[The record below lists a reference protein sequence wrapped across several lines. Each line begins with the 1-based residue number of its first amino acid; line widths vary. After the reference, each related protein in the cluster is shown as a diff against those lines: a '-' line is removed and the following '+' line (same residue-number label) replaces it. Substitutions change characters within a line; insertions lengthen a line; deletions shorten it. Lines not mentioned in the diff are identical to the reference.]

1 MALTGACVLVIGAGI
16 IGRSTAYFLARQ
28 GAQVILLDEGIAAG
42 SPTSRASLGVLTHCN
57 GGDNPYAQLF
67 RDGHALH
74 ARLARDLAED
84 LGADVGWRPLGGIE
98 LFADPAQLEEVWHF
112 NRARGCRVERLDER
126 ALRDAEPALDGG
138 GEGLYFADDHRVDP
152 LKLGAAL
159 WAAAVRQGASAAW
172 GERVWRIAQV
182 GEIVE
187 VATTRGTHCA
197 DFAVLAAGAWTGDL
211 AAQLGARVAL
221 RPVRGQQARFAGAP
235 LRHLVRINACPVPRH
250 GGRHFIPDG
259 GETIV
264 GSTVEEVGFRLATT
278 CAAAT
283 QFVSEVRSALGRCL
297 PLSRQQAGLRPKPR
311 GGRPLIGPL
320 TDAPRVFVAS
330 GHYKNG
336 VLLGPITGQI
346 VARWIAEGT
355 PGRDMRRFA
364 PER

>member
-1 MALTGACVLVIGAGI
+1 MALSGARTLVIGAGI

-28 GAQVILLDEGIAAG
+28 GVQVVLLDEGIGTG

-74 ARLARDLAED
+74 ARLAHDLAED
-84 LGADVGWRPLGGIE
+84 VGADVGWRPRGGIE

-112 NRARGCRVERLDER
+112 NRRRGCRVERLDER
-126 ALRDAEPALDGG
+126 AWRAAEPALVGG

-159 WAAAVRQGASAAW
+159 WAAARRQGASAAW
-172 GERVWRIAQV
+172 GECVWRIAQA
-182 GEIVE
+182 GEAVE
-187 VATTRGTHCA
+187 VATNQGIHRA
-197 DFAVLAAGAWTGDL
+197 DFAVLAAGAWTGGL
-211 AAQLGARVAL
+211 AAQLGAQVAL

-235 LRHLVRINACPVPRH
+235 LRHLVRIN
-250 GGRHFIPDG
+250 GRHFIPTS

-278 CAAAT
+278 RAAAAE
-283 QFVSEVRSALGRCL
+283 FAAEVRSAFGRCL

-320 TDAPRVFVAS
+320 TNAPRVFVAS

-355 PGRDMRRFA
+355 PGRDMRCFA

>member
-1 MALTGACVLVIGAGI
+1 MQTWAGVPSAALSFFT
-16 IGRSTAYFLARQ
+16 
-28 GAQVILLDEGIAAG
+28 D
-42 SPTSRASLGVLTHCN
+42 AS
-57 GGDNPYAQLF
+57 
-67 RDGHALH
+67 
-74 ARLARDLAED
+74 
-84 LGADVGWRPLGGIE
+84 
-98 LFADPAQLEEVWHF
+98 QLEEVWRF
-112 NRARGCRVERLDER
+112 NRERGCRVERLDER
-126 ALRDAEPALDGG
+126 ALRDAEPALEGG

-159 WAAAVRQGASAAW
+159 WAATVRQGASAAW
-172 GERVWRIAQV
+172 GERVWRIAQA
-182 GEIVE
+182 GETVE
-187 VATTRGTHCA
+187 VATSRGTHCA
-197 DFAVLAAGAWTGDL
+197 DFAVLAAGAWTGGL
-211 AAQLGARVAL
+211 AVQLGARVAL

-235 LRHLVRINACPVPRH
+235 LRHLVRID
-250 GGRHFIPDG
+250 GRHLIPDS

-264 GSTVEEVGFRLATT
+264 GSTLEEVGFRLATT
-278 CAAAT
+278 RAAAT
-283 QFVSEVRSALGRCL
+283 QFATELHSALGKCL

-364 PER
+364 PERLNSST

>member
-1 MALTGACVLVIGAGI
+1 MALTGACVLVVGAGI

-28 GAQVILLDEGIAAG
+28 NAQVTLLDEGIATG

-57 GGDNPYAQLF
+57 GGDNPYAQLL

-74 ARLARDLAED
+74 ARLARDFDED

-98 LFADPAQLEEVWHF
+98 LFADPSQLESVWHF
-112 NRARGCRVERLDER
+112 NRARGCRVERLDAR
-126 ALRDAEPALDGG
+126 ALRAAEPALDGD
-138 GEGLYFADDHRVDP
+138 EGLYFADDHRVDP
-152 LKLGAAL
+152 LKLGAVL
-159 WAAAVRQGASAAW
+159 WAAAAQRGASTAW
-172 GERVWRIAQV
+172 GERVWRVAQA
-182 GEIVE
+182 GETVE
-187 VATTRGTHCA
+187 VATTRGTHRA
-197 DFAVLAAGAWTGDL
+197 DFAVLAAGAWTSGL

-221 RPVRGQQARFAGAP
+221 RPVRGQQARFTGAP
-235 LRHLVRINACPVPRH
+235 LRHLVRVN
-250 GGRHFIPDG
+250 GRHLIPDG
-259 GETIV
+259 GETVV
-264 GSTVEEVGFRLATT
+264 GSTVEEVGFRLETT
-278 CAAAT
+278 RAAAG
-283 QFVSEVRSALGRCL
+283 QFAAEVRSALGRPL

-320 TDAPRVFVAS
+320 TDAPRVFVAT

-346 VARWIAEGT
+346 VACWIAAGT

>member
-1 MALTGACVLVIGAGI
+1 MALAGARVLVVGAGI

-28 GAQVILLDEGIAAG
+28 GAKVVLLDEGIAAG
-42 SPTSRASLGVLTHCN
+42 SSTSRASLGVLTHCN

-74 ARLARDLAED
+74 TQLARDLAENLD
-84 LGADVGWRPLGGIE
+84 ADVGWRPLGGID
-98 LFADPAQLEEVWHF
+98 LFADASQLEEVWRF

-126 ALRDAEPALDGG
+126 ALRGAEPALDGG
-138 GEGLYFADDHRVDP
+138 CEGLYFADDHRVDP

-159 WAAAVRQGASAAW
+159 WVSAAQRGASAAW
-172 GERVWRIAQV
+172 GERVWRIAQE
-182 GEIVE
+182 GETVE
-187 VATTRGTHCA
+187 VATTSGTHHA
-197 DFAVLAAGAWTGDL
+197 DFAVLAAGAWTTGL

-235 LRHLVRINACPVPRH
+235 LRHLVRVN
-250 GGRHFIPDG
+250 GRYLIPDG

-264 GSTVEEVGFRLATT
+264 GSTLEEVGFRLETT
-278 CAAAT
+278 RAAAT
-283 QFVSEVRSALGRCL
+283 EFTAQIRSALGRCL

-346 VARWIAEGT
+346 VAHWIAEGT

>member
-1 MALTGACVLVIGAGI
+1 MTLAGGLVLVVGAGI

-28 GAQVILLDEGIAAG
+28 GAKVVLLDEGIAIG

-74 ARLARDLAED
+74 TKLARDLAED
-84 LGADVGWRPLGGIE
+84 MDADVGWRPLGGIE
-98 LFADPAQLEEVWHF
+98 LFADASQLEEIWHF

-126 ALRDAEPALDGG
+126 ALRGVEPALGG
-138 GEGLYFADDHRVDP
+138 GCEGLYFADDHRVDP

-159 WAAAVRQGASAAW
+159 WAAAVQQGASAAW
-172 GERVWRIAQV
+172 GERVWRIAQE
-182 GEIVE
+182 GEAVK
-187 VATTRGTHCA
+187 VTTSRGTHRA
-197 DFAVLAAGAWTGDL
+197 DFAVLAAGAWTGEL

-221 RPVRGQQARFAGAP
+221 RPVRGQQARFVGAP
-235 LRHLVRINACPVPRH
+235 LRHLVRTN
-250 GGRHFIPDG
+250 GRHLIPDN
-259 GETIV
+259 GETVV
-264 GSTVEEVGFRLATT
+264 GSTLEEVGFRLETT
-278 CAAAT
+278 RAAAAE
-283 QFVSEVRSALGRCL
+283 FASEVSTALGKCL

-346 VARWIAEGT
+346 VTRWIAEGT

>member
-1 MALTGACVLVIGAGI
+1 MALVGARALVVGAGI

-28 GAQVILLDEGIAAG
+28 GAKVVLIDEGIAAG

-74 ARLARDLAED
+74 ARLARELAEN
-84 LGADVGWRPLGGIE
+84 LGVDVGWRPLGGIE
-98 LFADPAQLEEVWHF
+98 LFADPAQLEEVWSF
-112 NRARGCRVERLDER
+112 NRARACRVERLDER
-126 ALRDAEPALDGG
+126 ALRDVEPGLDGG
-138 GEGLYFADDHRVDP
+138 REGLYFADDHRVAP
-152 LKLGAAL
+152 LRLGAAF
-159 WAAAVRQGASAAW
+159 WAAAERQGASAAW

-182 GEIVE
+182 GETVE
-187 VATTRGTHCA
+187 VATTRGTHRA
-197 DFAVLAAGAWTGDL
+197 DFVVLAAGAWTGDL
-211 AAQLGARVAL
+211 AAQLGAQVAL
-221 RPVRGQQARFAGAP
+221 RPVRGQQVRFAGTP
-235 LRHLVRINACPVPRH
+235 LRHLVRMN
-250 GGRHFIPDG
+250 GRHFIPDS

-278 CAAAT
+278 RAAAAE
-283 QFVSEVRSALGRCL
+283 FAAAVRFALGRSL

-320 TDAPRVFVAS
+320 TDTPRVFVAS

-355 PGRDMRRFA
+355 PGRDMRCFA

>member
-1 MALTGACVLVIGAGI
+1 MALAGAGVLVVGAGI
-16 IGRSTAYFLARQ
+16 IGRSIAHFLMRQ
-28 GAQVILLDEGIAAG
+28 NAQVTLLDEGIAAG

-57 GGDNPYAQLF
+57 GGDNPYAQLL

-74 ARLARDLAED
+74 AQLARDLDAE

-98 LFADPAQLEEVWHF
+98 LFADPSQLEAVWHF
-112 NRARGCRVERLDER
+112 NRARGCRVERLDMR
-126 ALRDAEPALDGG
+126 ALRDAEPALAG

-152 LKLGAAL
+152 RKLGAVL
-159 WAAAVRQGASAAW
+159 WAAAVQRGAAAAW
-172 GERVWRIAQV
+172 GERVWRVAQA
-182 GEIVE
+182 GETVE
-187 VATTRGTHCA
+187 VTTGRGTHRA
-197 DFAVLAAGAWTGDL
+197 DFAVLAAGAWTGGL

-221 RPVRGQQARFAGAP
+221 RPVRGQQARFTGAP
-235 LRHLVRINACPVPRH
+235 LRHLVRVN
-250 GGRHFIPDG
+250 GRHLIPDG
-259 GETIV
+259 GETVV

-278 CAAAT
+278 RAAAV
-283 QFVSEVRSALGRCL
+283 QFAAAVRSTLGRCL
-297 PLSRQQAGLRPKPR
+297 PLSRQWAGLRPKPR

-320 TDAPRVFVAS
+320 TDAPRVFVAA

>member
-1 MALTGACVLVIGAGI
+1 MGLADVRVLVVGAGI

-28 GAQVILLDEGIAAG
+28 GAQVVLLDAGIPAG

-67 RDGHALH
+67 RDGRALH
-74 ARLARDLAED
+74 ARLACDLAE
-84 LGADVGWRPLGGIE
+84 DVGWRPLGGIE
-98 LFADPAQLEEVWHF
+98 LFADSAQLEQVWRF
-112 NRARGCRVERLDER
+112 NRERGCRVERLDER
-126 ALRDAEPALDGG
+126 ALGAAEPGLKGR
-138 GEGLYFADDHRVDP
+138 GEGLYFADDYRVDP

-159 WAAAVRQGASAAW
+159 WAAAVRQGASAVW
-172 GERVWRIAQV
+172 GERVWRIAQA
-182 GEIVE
+182 GEAVE
-187 VATTRGTHCA
+187 AATTGGIHRA

-211 AAQLGARVAL
+211 AAQLGAQVAL

-235 LRHLVRINACPVPRH
+235 LRHLVRIN
-250 GGRHFIPDG
+250 GRHFIPDG

-264 GSTVEEVGFRLATT
+264 GATAEEVGFRLETT
-278 CAAAT
+278 RTAAAE
-283 QFVSEVRSALGRCL
+283 FAAEVRSALGRCL
-297 PLSRQQAGLRPKPR
+297 PLVRQQAGLRPKPR

-320 TDAPRVFVAS
+320 TAAPRVFVAS

-346 VARWIAEGT
+346 VARWIVEGT

>member
-1 MALTGACVLVIGAGI
+1 MALAGARVLVVGAGI

-28 GAQVILLDEGIAAG
+28 GAKVVLLDEGIAAG

-74 ARLARDLAED
+74 ARLARDLEED
-84 LGADVGWRPLGGIE
+84 IDADVGWRPLGGIE
-98 LFADPAQLEEVWHF
+98 LFADASQLEEVWRF

-126 ALRDAEPALDGG
+126 ALRGAEPALDGG
-138 GEGLYFADDHRVDP
+138 CEGLYFADDHRVDP

-159 WAAAVRQGASAAW
+159 WAAAAQRGASAAW
-172 GERVWRIAQV
+172 GERVWRIAQE
-182 GEIVE
+182 GEAVE
-187 VATTRGTHCA
+187 VATSRGTHRA
-197 DFAVLAAGAWTGDL
+197 DFAVLAAGAWTTGL

-235 LRHLVRINACPVPRH
+235 LRHLVRVN
-250 GGRHFIPDG
+250 GRYLIPDG

-264 GSTVEEVGFRLATT
+264 GSTLEEVGFRLETT
-278 CAAAT
+278 RAAAAEFT
-283 QFVSEVRSALGRCL
+283 AQIRSALGRCL

>member
-1 MALTGACVLVIGAGI
+1 MTLAGGRVLVVGAGI
-16 IGRSTAYFLARQ
+16 IGRSTAYFLAQ
-28 GAQVILLDEGIAAG
+28 QEAQVVLLDEGLAAG

-74 ARLARDLAED
+74 TKLACDLAAD

-98 LFADPAQLEEVWHF
+98 LFADASQLEAAWHF

-126 ALRDAEPALDGG
+126 ALRAAEPALNGG

-159 WAAAVRQGASAAW
+159 WAAAVQRGASAAW
-172 GERVWRIAQV
+172 GAHVWRIAQA
-182 GEIVE
+182 GEVVE
-187 VATTRGTHCA
+187 VATSRGTYRA
-197 DFAVLAAGAWTGDL
+197 DFAVLAAGAWTSGL
-211 AAQLGARVAL
+211 AAQLGGRVAL
-221 RPVRGQQARFAGAP
+221 RPVRGQQARFVGAP
-235 LRHLVRINACPVPRH
+235 LRHLVRTN
-250 GGRHFIPDG
+250 GRHLFPDG
-259 GETIV
+259 GETVV
-264 GSTVEEVGFRLATT
+264 GSTLEEVGFRLETT
-278 CAAAT
+278 RAAAAE
-283 QFVSEVRSALGRCL
+283 FAAEVRSALGRCL

-320 TDAPRVFVAS
+320 IATPRVFVAA

-346 VARWIAEGT
+346 VARWIAAGT

>member
-1 MALTGACVLVIGAGI
+1 MAPTGAHVLVVGAGI

-28 GAQVILLDEGIAAG
+28 GAQVTLLDEGIAAG

-74 ARLARDLAED
+74 TRLARDLAEE

-98 LFADPAQLEEVWHF
+98 LFSDASELEAVWHF
-112 NRARGCRVERLDER
+112 NRERGCRIERLDER
-126 ALRDAEPALDGG
+126 ALRRAEPALDSGC
-138 GEGLYFADDHRVDP
+138 EGLYFADDHRVDP

-159 WAAAVRQGASAAW
+159 WAAAARRGASASW
-172 GERVWRIAQV
+172 GERVWRIAQQ
-182 GEIVE
+182 GEAVE
-187 VATTRGTHCA
+187 VATHRATHHA
-197 DFAVLAAGAWTGDL
+197 DFAVLAAGAWTGGL
-211 AAQLGARVAL
+211 AAQLGTCVAL

-235 LRHLVRINACPVPRH
+235 LRHLVRMN
-250 GGRHFIPDG
+250 GRHLIPDG
-259 GETIV
+259 RETIV
-264 GSTVEEVGFRLATT
+264 GSTLEEVGFRLKTT
-278 CAAAT
+278 RAAAAEFAA
-283 QFVSEVRSALGRCL
+283 QVGSALGRGL
-297 PLSRQQAGLRPKPR
+297 PLTRQQAGLRPKPR

-320 TDAPRVFVAS
+320 TSAPRVFVAS

-346 VARWIAEGT
+346 VARWIATGT
-355 PGRDMRRFA
+355 PGRDMGRFA